1 MKTDKQFLLPFTE
14 AITLFALYCTGNYVR
29 LLSPIR
35 WETLPAL
42 PFLDFI
48 TGSEIQLPD
57 CHKFWQ
63 TKGTQEQQEKFRQE
77 FVVHLHAFQ
86 KKYHTAPTES
96 ILRILPD
103 KKRDFE
109 KYVKDYISKYMNG
122 ELEYLQETADYTKS
136 LLATQEWL
144 KKRNEE
150 LGNKL
155 FITSEAFQKVPLPL
169 SVRWPE
175 VLLAYKIHL
184 GGSQINILSAKNELN
199 FPETNGNLLTKGYFV
214 FQCELTGP
222 LQDMS
227 EVVAQYKELAFH
239 RNGTFWFG
247 DKQLAIKP
255 ISFTGIFLIKL
266 IKAGKNHLHAD
277 EFGFELDPNKNS
289 LKRMRAYAA
298 EIYKACKKAQKTSK
312 LNFKIHVKEYSSRST
327 KYGDIYIE

>member
-35 WETLPAL
+35 WKILPAL

-77 FVVHLHAFQ
+77 FVIHLHAFQ
-86 KKYHTAPTES
+86 KKYHIAPKES

-175 VLLAYKIHL
+175 VLLAHKIHL
-184 GGSQINILSAKNELN
+184 GGSQINILGAKNELN
-199 FPETNGNLLTKGYFV
+199 FPEINENLLTKGYFV

-222 LQDMS
+222 LRDMS
-227 EVVAQYKELAFH
+227 DIIVEYKGISLHKDKKFYYKGKEIFIKRQSKEGQFLEILLKSQGKHLQTRHFH
-239 RNGTFWFG
+239 
-247 DKQLAIKP
+247 L
-255 ISFTGIFLIKL
+255 
-266 IKAGKNHLHAD
+266 GKNLAHFQQYANRIHKKCEANGSRD
-277 EFGFELDPNKNS
+277 FQIYVHKIPQDP
-289 LKRMRAYAA
+289 
-298 EIYKACKKAQKTSK
+298 TS
-312 LNFKIHVKEYSSRST
+312 NAHC
-327 KYGDIYIE
+327 DIYIK

>member
-35 WETLPAL
+35 WKILPAL

-63 TKGTQEQQEKFRQE
+63 TKGTQEQQEKSRQE
-77 FVVHLHAFQ
+77 LLVHLHTFQ
-86 KKYHTAPTES
+86 KKYHMAPTES
-96 ILRILPD
+96 ILRILPE

-175 VLLAYKIHL
+175 VLLAHKIHL
-184 GGSQINILSAKNELN
+184 GGVTNKYFGCQKRIE
-199 FPETNGNLLTKGYFV
+199 FP
-214 FQCELTGP
+214 
-222 LQDMS
+222 
-227 EVVAQYKELAFH
+227 
-239 RNGTFWFG
+239 R
-247 DKQLAIKP
+247 DK
-255 ISFTGIFLIKL
+255 
-266 IKAGKNHLHAD
+266 
-277 EFGFELDPNKNS
+277 
-289 LKRMRAYAA
+289 
-298 EIYKACKKAQKTSK
+298 
-312 LNFKIHVKEYSSRST
+312 
-327 KYGDIYIE
+327 